1 MHLTWKQRL
10 ALHSELWQF
19 DRWPLI
25 HQEDV
30 PAQHRATFMRNKF
43 IVAAVLSG
51 KTLTQVA
58 QEHALSAARISMLMS
73 RCLGGIEHH
82 PPALTRGLIP
92 FAADSQEPRQRRTE
106 LPTLTNQRGGACAFS
121 ALLAHLPALK
131 RALDDMISAAHAD
144 HTHGQKLSPRA
155 LHSEFKRM
163 LTSLN
168 WPASHYP
175 YTQSSMAYESVRVYG
190 QRKFLEIASARAS
203 ARLASTLPYRKLLPN
218 RKALRAVQI
227 DEHLLDVRSKI
238 AIVEDDQISEV
249 PIARVTLLLAV
260 DVDTLCNL
268 GFHISYSAHPNQDD
282 MLALIDNCISP
293 QGNKPLRTPGLHYTP
308 GAMFPN
314 ALQSAVPLSFGVV
327 QLDNAWLHSAHSVMD
342 FLCEKMGATL
352 CYGLPAMP
360 TVRGIV
366 EHAFGVLCQ
375 KATHRFA
382 STTGSHSHDPKRES
396 AKNRKK
402 LPAITAQELEEIIAV
417 TLTHY
422 NVTPNSALQGLT
434 PLQAFQRDREQ
445 RYVRSPSRLIT
456 QQWQPYLRRVRC
468 TLHWPVDEKR
478 RAYVNFNYVKYKGQH
493 LTSSLTQR
501 KSSVWVEYDVRDIR
515 QLTVFST
522 GGACLGTVHAPKS
535 WQHYPHSVSTRKLIC
550 RLVRQGQ
557 LRAKDPLASYFR
569 NLLDSKNHPLHARQ
583 LLRVH
588 RQFPSPEISPGVAPN
603 TASQSPS
610 TAYQQSMP
618 EPFNRTM
625 LYDAAPTPG
634 TFQWSAHAAN
644 HEGSAHARR

>member
-10 ALHSELWQF
+10 ARHSELWQF

-25 HQEDV
+25 HPEDV
-30 PAQHRATFMRNKF
+30 PAQHREKFMRNKF

-51 KTLTQVA
+51 GTMTRVA
-58 QEHALSAARISMLMS
+58 QEHALSTARISMLMS
-73 RCLGGIEHH
+73 RCLGGAEDH
-82 PPALTRGLIP
+82 PPALTGGLVP
-92 FAADSQEPRQRRTE
+92 FGANIQEPRQRRTE
-106 LPTLTNQRGGACAFS
+106 LPTLTNQRGSACAFS

-144 HTHGQKLSPRA
+144 DAHAQKLSPRA
-155 LHSEFKRM
+155 LHSEFKRV
-163 LTSLN
+163 LASLN

-175 YTQSSMAYESVRVYG
+175 YTQSSMAYESVRQYG
-190 QRKFLEIASARAS
+190 QRKYLEIAAARVS
-203 ARLASTLPYRKLLPN
+203 TRLASTMPYRKFLAN

-227 DEHLLDVRSKI
+227 DEHLLDVRGKI
-238 AIVEDDQISEV
+238 AIIEKDQISEV
-249 PIARVTLLLAV
+249 PIARVSLLLAV

-268 GFHISYSAHPNQDD
+268 GFHISYSAHPNQED

-293 QGNKPLRTPGLHYTP
+293 QSNKPLHTPDLHYTP

-314 ALQSAVPLSFGVV
+314 ALQNAAPLSFGVV
-327 QLDNAWLHSAHSVMD
+327 QLDNAWFHSANSVMD

-382 STTGSHSHDPKRES
+382 STTGSHSRDPKRES

-402 LPAITAQELEEIIAV
+402 LPAVTIQELEEIISV
-417 TLTHY
+417 TLTNY

-445 RYVRSPSRLIT
+445 RYGQSPPRLIT
-456 QQWQPYLRRVRC
+456 QQWRPYLRRVRC

-478 RAYVNFNYVKYKGQH
+478 RAYVNFYYVKYKGQH
-493 LTSSLTQR
+493 LTATLTQR

-522 GGACLGTVHAPKS
+522 DGTRLGTVHAPKS

-550 RLVRQGQ
+550 QRVRSGQ
-557 LRAKDPLASYFR
+557 LSANDPLASYFR
-569 NLLDSKNHPLHARQ
+569 NLLDSKNKPLQARQ

-588 RQFPSPEISPGVAPN
+588 RQFPSTQTSPDVATN
-603 TASQSPS
+603 AVSPS
-610 TAYQQSMP
+610 PLSANKQSTP
-618 EPFNRTM
+618 APFNRTV
-625 LYDAAPTPG
+625 LNDAAQAPG
-634 TFQWSAHAAN
+634 TFQWSRRAAN
-644 HEGSAHARR
+644 HEGLAHARK